1 MEMPLNWK
9 GMTMSETLTQNQ
21 IAFYQEN
28 GYLVLENQIPDN
40 WMHRIR
46 TEISRFEGE
55 AALLNESNERLDL
68 EDSHTKS
75 SPRLRRIKLPHT
87 ISNDLNELM
96 LSDYILGPARDLAGP
111 NLRLHTS
118 KLNMKSAGYGAAVE
132 WHQDYAF
139 YPHTN
144 DDILAIGVIVD
155 DMAPE
160 NGPLMVYPG
169 SHKGPV
175 YDHHV
180 DGVFAGAML
189 PSDNGL
195 DAEDAVSLMGP
206 AGSISI
212 HHGRIVHGSS
222 LNTSDRAR
230 RILFYEMMAADA
242 FPLMGSMTRWEGIK
256 DYNDRMLCGSP
267 TLNPRLKD
275 IPVRIPQPQ
284 PDVPISIYEIQ
295 KGMKKRVFD
304 VIGGPSGDG
313 TKR

>member
-1 MEMPLNWK
+1 MKMP
-9 GMTMSETLTQNQ
+9 ETLTQDQ
-21 IAFYQEN
+21 IAFYQES
-28 GYLVLENQIPDN
+28 GYLVLENQIPDS

-46 TEISRFEGE
+46 TEISRFEDE
-55 AALLNESNERLDL
+55 AALLNKSNDRLDL
-68 EDSHTKS
+68 EDSHTKRA
-75 SPRLRRIKLPHT
+75 PRLRRIKLPHT
-87 ISNDLNELM
+87 ISNDLKELM
-96 LSDYILGPARDLAGP
+96 LSDYILGPARDLIGP

-144 DDILAIGVIVD
+144 DDILAIGVIID

-180 DGVFAGAML
+180 DGVFAVAML

-195 DAEDAVSLMGP
+195 DAKVAVSLMGP

-212 HHGRIVHGSS
+212 HHGRMVHGSS

-256 DYNDRMLCGSP
+256 DYDDRMLCGHP

-295 KGMKKRVFD
+295 KGMKKRAFD
-304 VIGGPSGDG
+304 VISGPSGDEM
-313 TKR
+313 KR

>member
-1 MEMPLNWK
+1 
-9 GMTMSETLTQNQ
+9 
-21 IAFYQEN
+21 
-28 GYLVLENQIPDN
+28 
-40 WMHRIR
+40 
-46 TEISRFEGE
+46 
-55 AALLNESNERLDL
+55 
-68 EDSHTKS
+68 
-75 SPRLRRIKLPHT
+75 
-87 ISNDLNELM
+87 M
-96 LSDYILGPARDLAGP
+96 LSDYILGPARDLIGP

-144 DDILAIGVIVD
+144 DDILAIGVIID

-195 DAEDAVSLMGP
+195 DAKDAVSLMGP

-212 HHGRIVHGSS
+212 HHGRMVHGSS

-256 DYNDRMLCGSP
+256 DYDDRMLCGHP

-295 KGMKKRVFD
+295 KGMKKRAFD
-304 VIGGPSGDG
+304 VISGPSGDEM
-313 TKR
+313 KR